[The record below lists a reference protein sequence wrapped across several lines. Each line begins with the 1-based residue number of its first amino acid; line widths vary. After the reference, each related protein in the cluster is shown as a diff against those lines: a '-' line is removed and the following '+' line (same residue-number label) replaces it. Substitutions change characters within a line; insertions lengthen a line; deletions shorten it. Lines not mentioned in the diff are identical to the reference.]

1 MYRLV
6 HYNTVSNI
14 MTDMTQYLE
23 RVTGGKDLT
32 QAEARTAARLV
43 FEDATEAQIGAL
55 LAALRAKGETEA
67 EIAGF
72 AEGMREVANTIAP
85 DRRPLVDTCGTGG
98 DDYDTINVSTTAT
111 IVTAGAGVT
120 VAKHGNYSVSSS
132 SGSSDVLAEL
142 GVDLESTPDAV
153 EERIERDGI
162 GYMHAP
168 AFHPAMKAVIGPR
181 RELEIRTVFNVL
193 GPLTNPA
200 DADAQVVGVYDPDL
214 VPVVARA
221 LDRVGVDRALVVHG
235 SGMDEIALHD
245 DTAAAE
251 LRDGDIEEY
260 TITPEDLG
268 LDRAPVEEIS
278 GGTPTENA
286 ADLRDIV
293 TGQLDGPKRD
303 IILANAG
310 AAIYVAGEAESLAAG
325 VEQAREAIDSGAAG
339 ETLETLAGGEVS
351 L

>member
-1 MYRLV
+1 
-6 HYNTVSNI
+6 
-14 MTDMTQYLE
+14 
-23 RVTGGKDLT
+23 
-32 QAEARTAARLV
+32 
-43 FEDATEAQIGAL
+43 
-55 LAALRAKGETEA
+55 
-67 EIAGF
+67 
-72 AEGMREVANTIAP
+72 
-85 DRRPLVDTCGTGG
+85 
-98 DDYDTINVSTTAT
+98 
-111 IVTAGAGVT
+111 
-120 VAKHGNYSVSSS
+120 
-132 SGSSDVLAEL
+132 
-142 GVDLESTPDAV
+142 
-153 EERIERDGI
+153 
-162 GYMHAP
+162 
-168 AFHPAMKAVIGPR
+168 
-181 RELEIRTVFNVL
+181 
-193 GPLTNPA
+193 
-200 DADAQVVGVYDPDL
+200 
-214 VPVVARA
+214 VVARA